1 MKKSNIILS
10 ALVLASGCFVGCT
23 DDAENFGGDGRLF
36 LNTTVS
42 SDIKVVSRASADE
55 LNENVIIFIS
65 GEKGL
70 LHKFK
75 GLNQYPVEGVALAGG
90 SYVVEAWAG
99 DSVSA
104 SWDARYY
111 KGREAFAITGA
122 DVNINLQCKVA
133 NVLAQVKYGS
143 NIGEALKDYTM
154 TVSHSR
160 GSLTFEGRD
169 ERIGSFMMP
178 STSTGLHWKL
188 EGKDLSG
195 KPYVKE
201 GDIENVQ
208 PAHLYNLNIGYT
220 PAESDNGGGY
230 LTVEIDETEI
240 LINTVVTIV
249 APPKIQGYGFDIT
262 KPVTAEPGEVG
273 KKSVYVSAAAELTSV
288 IIEYDDL
295 NTLLGLG
302 DPTATD
308 IDLLRMDENLKPM
321 LQEKGLVFTHEYD
334 AENDASTMKIS
345 FEERLTNTLVDG
357 VHNFTIKASIMDGET
372 EKTSSAVLTLNLSGD
387 PVTTI
392 QVDPT
397 DVWATHTI
405 LTGRINKPETTGVA
419 LRYREAGST
428 EWTSAE
434 IAVSGNEVTAELT
447 GLKPATRYEYSV
459 ISDGFEPQTSFYFTT
474 ESALQL
480 PNSSF
485 ELWFEDSSEKN
496 VVIPAENAGSIYW
509 DSGNHGSITMGKNI
523 TVNSDEY
530 KHSGNYSAKLSSQF
544 VGIGTIGRFAAG
556 NIFTGRYLAT
566 DGMDGILGWGRP
578 FNSRPKA
585 LKGYV
590 KYIPA
595 TVNYESS
602 DVSAIKKG
610 DMDQGIIYVAL
621 LDNSLTN
628 ANSSKIDASLPKDW
642 PVIVKTK
649 KADRTLF
656 NSNDKNVIAY
666 GEMVFT
672 SATAGDMIE
681 IRIPLDYVTTTK
693 IPANVMVVCSASK
706 YGDYFVGGPS
716 VMYIDDLEFE
726 Y

>member
-1 MKKSNIILS
+1 MKKLNLILS

-23 DDAENFGGDGRLF
+23 DDADNFGGDGRLF

-42 SDIKVVSRASADE
+42 SDIKVVSRANADE

-75 GLNQYPVEGVALAGG
+75 GINQYPSEGVALAGG
-90 SYVVEAWAG
+90 TYVVEAWAG

-111 KGREAFAITGA
+111 KGRETFAITGA
-122 DVNINLQCKVA
+122 DVNINLQCKIA

-143 NIGEALKDYTM
+143 TVDEALKDYTM

-208 PAHLYNLNIGYT
+208 PAYLYNLNVGYT
-220 PAESDNGGGY
+220 PAGTHDGGGY
-230 LTVEIDETEI
+230 LTVEIDESEI
-240 LINTVVTIV
+240 LINTVVTII
-249 APPKIQGYGFDIT
+249 APPKIQGYGFDIS

-288 IIEYDDL
+288 IIEYDGL
-295 NTLLGLG
+295 NDLLGLD
-302 DPTATD
+302 DPGATD
-308 IDLLRMDENLKPM
+308 IDLLRMGDELKPQ
-321 LQEKGLVFTHEYD
+321 LTEKGLVFTYAYD
-334 AENDASTMKIS
+334 DESDTSTMKIS
-345 FEERLTNTLVDG
+345 FEEKLTDTLADG
-357 VHNFTIKASIMDGET
+357 VHTFTIKASIMDDT
-372 EKTSSAVLTLNLSGD
+372 VEKTSSAVLTFNLSGD
-387 PVTTI
+387 PVSTA
-392 QVDPT
+392 QVAPT
-397 DVWATHTI
+397 DVWATHTV
-405 LTGRINKPETTGVA
+405 LTGRINKPEATGVA
-419 LRYREAGST
+419 MRYRPAGTS
-428 EWTSAE
+428 EWIMPE
-434 IAVSGNEVTAELT
+434 ITVNGNEITASLT
-447 GLKPATRYEYSV
+447 GLQPSTRYEYSV
-459 ISDGFEPQTSFYFTT
+459 ISDGFEPQSNLYFTT
-474 ESALQL
+474 EDVVQL
-480 PNSSF
+480 PNSGF
-485 ELWFEDSSEKN
+485 ESWFEDSSERN
-496 VVIPAENAGSIYW
+496 VLIPAENLSSLYW
-509 DSGNHGSITMGKNI
+509 DSGNHGSITMSKNI
-523 TVNSDEY
+523 TTNSSEY
-530 KHSGNYSAKLSSQF
+530 KHSGNYSAKLASQF
-544 VGIGTIGRFAAG
+544 VGIGTIGKFAAG
-556 NIFTGRYLAT
+556 NIFVGRYLAT

-578 FNSRPKA
+578 FTARPTA

-590 KYIPA
+590 KYVPA
-595 TVNYESS
+595 AVTHEKSE
-602 DVSAIKKG
+602 APLKKG

-628 ANSSKIDASLPKDW
+628 ANYSDLSSSVPADW

-649 KADRTLF
+649 SSARTLF
-656 NSNDKNVIAY
+656 SSKDKNVIAY

-672 SATAGDMIE
+672 SATEGDMIE
-681 IRIPLDYVTTTK
+681 FRIPIDYVTTDK
-693 IPANVMVVCSASK
+693 IPSNVMVVCSASK

-716 VMYIDDLEFE
+716 VMYVDDLEFE